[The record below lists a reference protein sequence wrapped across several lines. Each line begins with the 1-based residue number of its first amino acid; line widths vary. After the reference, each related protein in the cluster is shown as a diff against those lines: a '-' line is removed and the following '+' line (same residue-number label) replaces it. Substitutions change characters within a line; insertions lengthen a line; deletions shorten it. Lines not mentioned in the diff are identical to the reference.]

1 MLRRRKD
8 RQKEFFSITDN
19 VSERTW
25 YWAAV
30 GSIIASAA
38 LKLAKRDHMAVFV
51 GQWAP
56 SFLLFGLFHRILQPS
71 KH

>member
-1 MLRRRKD
+1 MLRRKKD
-8 RQKEFFSITDN
+8 PQTEFFGFTDN

-30 GSIIASAA
+30 GSIVVSAM

-71 KH
+71 KS